1 PPLHMPAGQAPA
13 LPELVSVQYNDG
25 SRERV
30 PVRWAPLAP
39 AAYAKPARLS
49 VVGQAQ
55 GRDGT
60 GTLPVRLELVIEAET
75 TP

>member
-1 PPLHMPAGQAPA
+1 PPLHVPAGQAPV

-30 PVRWAPLAP
+30 PVQWPPLAP
-39 AAYAKPARLS
+39 ASYAKPGRTS